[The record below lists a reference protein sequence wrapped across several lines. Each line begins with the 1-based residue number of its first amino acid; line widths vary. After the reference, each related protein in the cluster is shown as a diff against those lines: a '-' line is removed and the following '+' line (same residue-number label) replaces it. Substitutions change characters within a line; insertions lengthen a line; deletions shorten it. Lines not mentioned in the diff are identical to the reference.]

1 MNNADKEQKIWIMVT
16 IATVTILIF
25 IFAGITYAFF
35 TSNNNTGSTAEITST
50 SGKMIITYTDGGNNL
65 LVSSNILP
73 SNNII
78 ADKTFTLTGTNTAD
92 GLNMK
97 YSVGLLYKST
107 FSYGQLKYY
116 LKRTTTNENITS
128 NIIGVSNQ
136 TIQGHPTE
144 TGYTL
149 GTFIKSSE
157 DTYVELVTGDFSKT
171 SNQTI
176 TFNLKLQFPD
186 TGKNQDTEKGKTFN
200 GQIVVNYEEN
210 SNAIVTMF
218 EYKSPTDDITEP
230 YYIYTAA
237 KTGTYKVETWG
248 AQGGYGKPNGN
259 RGGFGGYSVGNIK
272 INSGDKIYIYV
283 GGQGGTSTNIAAK
296 YKTSGGYNGGGYG
309 ISTSGKYGSG
319 GGGATHI
326 AYQSGLLQ
334 TLENN
339 KDKIIIVSGG
349 GGSGFNHFRDDLS
362 TIGGSAGGYTG
373 SGLNPGTQSSGGG
386 KFGLGSPN
394 SAGSAGGAGYY
405 GGGACDDYD
414 RCGGGSSYIASSYLI
429 SNTRFMY
436 CYECEESITDTTYS
450 INTIGT
456 NSLTD
461 KVNCPNGYSNE
472 PISKCAKE
480 GNGYAKITFIS

>member
-1 MNNADKEQKIWIMVT
+1 MVT
-16 IATVTILIF
+16 ILTVTLLII
-25 IFAGITYAFF
+25 IFGGVTYAFF
-35 TSNNNTGSTAEITST
+35 TANNPEGSTASINST
-50 SGKMIITYTDGGNNL
+50 SAKMTITYADGGNNL
-65 LVSSNILP
+65 LVSSNIFP

-97 YSVGLLYKST
+97 YNIGLLYKST

-144 TGYTL
+144 TGYTS

-272 INSGDKIYIYV
+272 INSGAKIYVYV
-283 GGQGGTSTNIAAK
+283 GGQGGTSPLLAAGT
-296 YKTSGGYNGGGYG
+296 KTLGGYNGGGSG
-309 ISTSGKYGSG
+309 TSTGGKFGSG
-319 GGGATHI
+319 GGGATHM
-326 AYQSGLLQ
+326 AYKSGLLQ
-334 TLENN
+334 TLKNN

-349 GGSGFNHFRDDLS
+349 GGAGFNHSRDDLS

-373 SGLNPGTQSSGGG
+373 SGNYHGTQFPTVTA
-386 KFGLGSPN
+386 FGLGDSN
-394 SAGSAGGAGYY
+394 SGASAGGAGYY
-405 GGGACDDYD
+405 GGGTCADNV

-436 CYECEESITDTTYS
+436 CYECEESTTDTTYS

-472 PISKCAKE
+472 PIAKCAKE
-480 GNGYAKITFIS
+480 GNGFAKITFMS